1 MVEIVMDL
9 DTGDI
14 YEVPVTDEQDNVNA
28 TVGYTSKDKQSNPC
42 DDLAQVHQVQF
53 RNGYYYS
60 SSTLLWKVAKDG
72 IVQTLSL
79 KNKHGTYF
87 HHKHARDGT
96 LSY

>member
-28 TVGYTSKDKQSNPC
+28 TVEYASEGKKSNPC
-42 DDLAQVHQVQF
+42 DDLDQVLL

-72 IVQTLSL
+72 IVQILSP
-79 KNKHGTYF
+79 KNKDGTYSY
-87 HHKHARDGT
+87 HKHARDGT
-96 LSY
+96 SSC